1 MDEATNTEIAE
12 SMGITVGAVQFHVTN
27 IYGKLG
33 VRKRTEAIVQ
43 EVRRG
48 LVVIDE

>member
-1 MDEATNTEIAE
+1 MDGATNTEIAE
-12 SMGITVGAVQFHVTN
+12 SMGITVGAVQLN